1 VTPTLLHRDADSEV
15 WHGDSLD
22 AECAEIVMAGRVADL
37 LHVDAPYS
45 ARTHDGHRDG
55 KATADRAAGFG
66 HPSGTAVQRYASRR
80 PERADI
86 DYASW
91 DSIKVHCFG
100 EFWLPRVS
108 GWVTTVTDH
117 VLSSD
122 WAESFESGGRYVFP
136 PLPWVEMGSRVRMT
150 GDGPSQWS
158 CQLIVARPRTRPWSK
173 WGTLPG
179 AYVGPGE
186 NHQNRPERITGGK
199 SLALTCALIGDYS
212 RPGQLV
218 LDPCFG
224 GATTGMACKMTG
236 RRVIGIESD
245 HARAET
251 CARLMRD
258 GRMMAAKGQETL
270 F

>member
-22 AECAEIVMAGRVADL
+22 AECAEMVMAGRVADL

-45 ARTHDGHRDG
+45 ARTHDAHGLCRQGSD
-55 KATADRAAGFG
+55 AARM
-66 HPSGTAVQRYASRR
+66 PNPVKVPT
-80 PERADI
+80 PI
-86 DYASW
+86 PYASW
-91 DSIKVHCFG
+91 DGVKVHCFV
-100 EFWLPRVS
+100 EFWLPRVA
-108 GWVTTVTDH
+108 GWVTTITDH
-117 VLSSD
+117 GLVRH
-122 WAESFESGGRYVFP
+122 WAESFERTGLYVFSP
-136 PLPWVEMGSRVRMT
+136 ISWVEIGSRIRLA

-158 CQLIVARPRTRPWSK
+158 CQLVVARPRTKPWSK

-186 NHQNRPERITGGK
+186 NHQNRPERIIGGK

-258 GRMMAAKGQETL
+258 GRMMAAKGQERL